1 MGGKGGSGGGGG
13 EDLRAFFQSASSGGG
28 GGGGGGAPAQRSSN
42 PYAGGAKNV
51 GYWSPGGGKVPSYDK
66 GGSDNQGTP
75 TGEDAVPTTR
85 SGGIQMPRMTPQ
97 FKTTA
102 KNMGKYGTV
111 GALLA
116 GPVGALAG
124 AGYGAYKGSGTKG
137 GAGELAVEIR
147 GDRGSSGNTGSL
159 MSDDDE
165 EGYGGFGYGL

>member
-1 MGGKGGSGGGGG
+1 MGGKGGGGGGG

-28 GGGGGGAPAQRSSN
+28 GGGGRQQTQAEANTIRQSRGYGP
-42 PYAGGAKNV
+42 V
-51 GYWSPGGGKVPSYDK
+51 GSGGGGGGRQSYDK